1 MIQFTK
7 NNIEKLKQIV
17 CYNKEVDPDMLLLK
31 TRKRE
36 IVESRQLVAYF
47 LYKKFEKR
55 SLHKRGLE
63 LGKDHATII
72 HSIQTV
78 ERLKEVDKDY
88 YFVFDNILKQV
99 LLLNITNTV
108 KRKKLLRLKIW
119 SLLYSPTVTMIIQKL
134 QKKLSEEVEQ
144 R

>member
-1 MIQFTK
+1 MIRFTK

-55 SLHKRGLE
+55 SLHKIGLE

-72 HSIQTV
+72 HSIKTV
-78 ERLKEVDKDY
+78 ERLKEVDRDY
-88 YFVFDNILKQV
+88 NFAFNCILGQVTLIGIEKKQRRRNIFLPVPTPPKRGIIRRS
-99 LLLNITNTV
+99 LN
-108 KRKKLLRLKIW
+108 RKMR
-119 SLLYSPTVTMIIQKL
+119 V
-134 QKKLSEEVEQ
+134 
-144 R
+144 